1 MPDELTGAAAPVIRL
16 RPDFRPTA
24 FLSRTDKSLLI
35 AGDCEDGPAVAKLL
49 TTREPLWA
57 EKFSAEIEAYRAFA
71 ETPPPVPVP
80 GLIAVDDR
88 HHVLVIE
95 HVPGHSPA
103 PGRDR
108 CPPQALDPAHV
119 TAMLTAMS
127 DLSRW
132 SPPTGAFTR
141 TLDYLA
147 RLDRDHRQGLTTP
160 QEHQALT
167 DLFHR
172 AGTDLVPG
180 HGDPLPT
187 NFVVRPDG
195 RVTVIDWE
203 HAGHYLPGHDLA
215 VLWIVLAATP
225 KARPQIEE
233 LVAAGPQSV
242 RAAFTLNRAM
252 LLVREL
258 RNHRAIPPSTWR
270 DQRMAAIERDWHDV
284 RALAQ
289 AE

>member
-24 FLSRTDKSLLI
+24 LLSRTDKSLLI

-49 TTREPLWA
+49 TTPEPLWA
-57 EKFSAEIEAYRAFA
+57 EKFGTEIDAYQTFA
-71 ETPPPVPVP
+71 AAPPPVPVP
-80 GLIAVDDR
+80 ALIAADNR

-95 HVPGHSPA
+95 HVRGHCPV

-108 CPPQALDPAHV
+108 FPPQALDPAHV
-119 TAMLTAMS
+119 TAMLTAMT
-127 DLSRW
+127 DLGRW
-132 SPPTGAFTR
+132 SPPAGAFTH

-147 RLDRDHRQGLTTP
+147 RLDRDHHQGLTTP
-160 QEHQALT
+160 REHQAMT
-167 DLFHR
+167 DLFHQ
-172 AGTDLVPG
+172 AGNVLVPG

-195 RVTVIDWE
+195 QVTVIDWE

-215 VLWIVLAATP
+215 VLWIALAATP
-225 KARPQIEE
+225 EARPQIEA
-233 LVAAGPQSV
+233 LVTAGCPSV

-258 RNHRAIPPSTWR
+258 RNHRAVPPSRWR
-270 DQRMAAIERDWHDV
+270 DERVAAIDRDWQDV
-284 RALAQ
+284 GELLRAG
-289 AE
+289 